1 MKHAFEDVEVKINAP
16 ELLFEQLRRKRKKC
30 VMQTACSVVRTRCL
44 WTSRHGRSA
53 AQQLSMFDL

>member
-30 VMQTACSVVRTRCL
+30 VMQTACFITQTRCL
-44 WTSRHGRSA
+44 QTSRRGRSA
-53 AQQLSMFDL
+53 ARGSS